1 MGTNPKTKAEC
12 DKMIAEEEKRLGTY
26 QGFLVT
32 KKKGDNV
39 INLKNQIANQKARIK
54 ELKALRRSL
63 PNK

>member
-12 DKMIAEEEKRLGTY
+12 DKMIAGAERQLGIY
-26 QGFLVT
+26 QGFLAT

-39 INLKNQIANQKARIK
+39 LNLKTQIANQKARIK